1 MHLHT
6 LALRFLKGFCPSHLH
21 ETIEGDL
28 LQRYEKDILA
38 FGERKASRRLLW
50 NVVRFVRPGILL
62 RNKMHMSNHNLMLR
76 TNAKVIARQWGR
88 SKAFSFVNLTG
99 LTLGVAVCLLV
110 AQFVLFENSFE
121 NFNKTADRT
130 YRVNLYNTENGV
142 FDEITP
148 QTVAGL
154 GYALKQTA
162 PGVESVAR
170 IGFRTRGVVT
180 SKTRQVEDQEE
191 IVFADPTIVDVLDL
205 EVAPGRKAAMMRDAN
220 TILISES
227 TALKYFGRP
236 GVTGE
241 TLDIGF
247 NNNSL
252 QPKTYAIGGVFKDI
266 PVNAHQ
272 RFQFV
277 LPPENEQAWN
287 GDWDWSEVNTYVV
300 LSSGV
305 QPEDLDPALSQIV
318 KQHHHDN
325 TGDRYLLEPIHDIRL
340 QALNGSGRG
349 PVVNFF
355 ILLASVILLLA
366 WFNYINLSTARF
378 FERMKA
384 VGIRKLMGATR
395 RQLVFQFLM
404 ESFFFNVF
412 SFGFAVVL
420 FFIVWPLVTNVLQ
433 EPIPITL
440 FNQPWAIGSI
450 PGFILITSLCAGF
463 YPALVLSSFKPLAS
477 LQGKIAGYADRAVLR
492 KILVTVQLSVSMI
505 LITAVVAIQQQI
517 GFMQRQHLGI
527 AIDQTLIVEEPLLT
541 DATTV
546 QKFETFKHE
555 MLMLPNVRGVTYAS
569 TFAGTEIDWHRMDI
583 TLGQENTTPR
593 FDSRIVAVGTEFLD
607 VFRLPLLEG
616 RNFDVTR
623 ESDRKAMLI
632 SEAACRMFGFS
643 TNAAAL
649 GKLIFVGSRQFEV
662 IGVVKDYHYRSLQS
676 GIEPLLYMQGYPRNP
691 RYAIKIAPE
700 NISHTLTTIESKW
713 KNAYAGNVFK
723 YYFLDEFFNRQYNAD
738 QKLGTLVSALSLLAA
753 FISCTGLFGLTLYSV
768 NRKVKEIGIRKV
780 FGASVSDVVIFLTR
794 DLLRLIAMGGVLG
807 VPLVYYGVN
816 AWLEGY
822 AYKMPLGIL
831 MFAGPVMIIAALAL
845 ITTGAL
851 TVAAARRNPVDAMK
865 CE

>member
-1 MHLHT
+1 MQLRA
-6 LALRFLKGFCPSHLH
+6 LALRFLKGFCPPHLH
-21 ETIEGDL
+21 EAIEGDL
-28 LQRYEKDILA
+28 LQRYEKDLMA
-38 FGERKASRRLLW
+38 FGERKASQRLMW
-50 NVVRFVRPGILL
+50 NVLRFFRPGILL
-62 RNKMHMSNHNLMLR
+62 RNKLHRHPHHNLMLR
-76 TNAKVIARQWGR
+76 TNARVIARQWGR

-99 LTLGVAVCLLV
+99 LTLGVTVCLLV
-110 AQFVLFENSFE
+110 TQFVLFENSFE
-121 NFNKTADRT
+121 DINKQADRT

-148 QTVAGL
+148 NTVAGL

-170 IGFRTRGVVT
+170 IGYKTRGVVT
-180 SKTRQVEDQEE
+180 HKARLVEDREE
-191 IVFADPTIVDVLDL
+191 IVFADPSIVDVLGLYMAAGD
-205 EVAPGRKAAMMRDAN
+205 KAKMLRDAN

-227 TALKYFGRP
+227 AALKYFGRP
-236 GVTGE
+236 DVMGE
-241 TLDIGF
+241 TLEVGF
-247 NNNSL
+247 NNNSAA
-252 QPKTYAIGGVFKDI
+252 YAIGGVFKDI

-272 RFQFV
+272 HFQFV
-277 LPPENEQAWN
+277 LPPKDEQAWN

-300 LSSGV
+300 LSPGV
-305 QPEDLDPALSQIV
+305 QPQDLTFALSRIV
-318 KQHHHDN
+318 QEHHHDN
-325 TGDRYLLEPIHDIRL
+325 TGDRYLLEPIRDIRL
-340 QALNGSGRG
+340 HALDGSGHSA
-349 PVVNFF
+349 VVRFF

-366 WFNYINLSTARF
+366 GFNYINLSTARF

-404 ESFFFNVF
+404 ESFFFNVL
-412 SFGFAVVL
+412 SFGFAVIL
-420 FFIVWPLVTNVLQ
+420 FFVAWPLVTNVLQ
-433 EPIPITL
+433 EPIPVTL
-440 FNQPWAIGSI
+440 FHEPWVLGLI
-450 PGFILITSLCAGF
+450 PGFILVTSLCAGF
-463 YPALVLSSFKPLAS
+463 YPALVLSSFKPLSS
-477 LQGKIAGYADRAVLR
+477 LQGKIASYADRAALR

-517 GFMQRQHLGI
+517 GFMQGQHLGI

-546 QKFETFKHE
+546 QKFETFQHD
-555 MLMLPNVRGVTYAS
+555 LQLLPGVQGVTYAS

-583 TLGQENTTPR
+583 TVGQENATPR
-593 FDSRIVAVGTEFLD
+593 YDSRIVAVGTEFLE
-607 VFRLPLLEG
+607 VFQLPLLEG
-616 RNFDVTR
+616 RNFDAAS
-623 ESDRKAMLI
+623 ENDRKAMLI
-632 SEAACRMFGFS
+632 SEAACRRFGFS

-662 IGVVKDYHYRSLQS
+662 IGVVKDYHYRSLQTS
-676 GIEPLLYMQGYPRNP
+676 IEPLLYMEGYPRNP

-700 NISHTLTTIESKW
+700 NISQTLTAIESKW
-713 KNAYAGNVFK
+713 KEAYAGNVFK

-794 DLLRLIAMGGVLG
+794 DLLRLIALGGALG
-807 VPLVYYGVN
+807 MPLVCYGVK

-851 TVAAARRNPVDAMK
+851 TVAAARRSPVDAMK